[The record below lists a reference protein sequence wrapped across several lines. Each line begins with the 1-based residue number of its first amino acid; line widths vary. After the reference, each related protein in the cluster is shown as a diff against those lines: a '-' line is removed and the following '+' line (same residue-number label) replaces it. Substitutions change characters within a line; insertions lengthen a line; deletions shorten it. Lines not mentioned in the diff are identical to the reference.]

1 MREASQKR
9 ENNMS
14 SHGLSRKGICTI
26 SAKVDQEVKDKLDEI
41 KNKLKLKNRSEVLR
55 LAVKAFISNW

>member
-1 MREASQKR
+1 
-9 ENNMS
+9 MS

-55 LAVKAFISNW
+55 LAVKAYISNW